1 MYKVVRKTTGE
12 SEDPYYDL
20 IDDFGLI
27 VSSFQT
33 QYGIR
38 LSKDLENM
46 KWDEFKDLLIGIS
59 PETPLG
65 RIVSIRAEKDKEI
78 LKHFTKEQRRIRSE
92 WRNRGAKEI
101 KKEEMDKVLDN
112 FKQMFIQMA
121 GK

>member
-1 MYKVVRKTTGE
+1 MGE

-46 KWDEFKDLLIGIS
+46 KWDEFRDLLIGIS